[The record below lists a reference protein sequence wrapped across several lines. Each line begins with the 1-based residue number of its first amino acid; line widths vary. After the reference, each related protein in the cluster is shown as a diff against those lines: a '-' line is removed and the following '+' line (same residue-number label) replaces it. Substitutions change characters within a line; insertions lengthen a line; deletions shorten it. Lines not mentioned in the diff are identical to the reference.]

1 MTLTSVQPP
10 RAPALGAQ
18 LTNMSLA
25 LRTMARCHNA
35 GDNSP
40 RLSVLFGPSG
50 YGKSVA
56 AAFTAVRTRAVYVE
70 AKSVW
75 TQRSILEAIA
85 KELGIAR
92 LERTAPGLFQQI
104 VDHLIANPSP
114 LIIDE
119 MDYLVKRQAVD
130 LIRDIHDATRVGIM
144 MIGMESLPSKL
155 RAWEQFHN
163 RIVEFTQAQPAS
175 VEDGTKL
182 RDHYC
187 TAVQVADDLVEL
199 IVDRC
204 HGVTR
209 RIVNNLKAVEREA
222 LEEGIGAVDRDWWG
236 GRAIVTGDV
245 PTRRLVA

>member
-1 MTLTSVQPP
+1 M
-10 RAPALGAQ
+10 A
-18 LTNMSLA
+18 LA
-25 LRTMARCHNA
+25 LRTMADCHHA
-35 GDNSP
+35 GDDSP
-40 RLSVLFGPSG
+40 RLSVFYGPSG

-56 AAFTAVRTRAVYVE
+56 AAFTGVRTRAVYVE
-70 AKSVW
+70 ARSVW
-75 TQRSILEAIA
+75 TQRSILEALA
-85 KELGIAR
+85 RELGIAR
-92 LERTAPGLFQQI
+92 LERTAPRLLQQV
-104 VDHLIANPSP
+104 VDQLASDPVP

-163 RIVEFTQAQPAS
+163 RIIRFTPAQPAS
-175 VEDGTKL
+175 VDDACKL

-187 TAVQVADDLVEL
+187 AHVAVADDLVEL

-209 RIVNNLKAVEREA
+209 RIVNNLKTVEREA
-222 LEEGIGAVDRDWWG
+222 LDEGVGAVDRAWWG
-236 GRAIVTGDV
+236 GRAIITGDV
-245 PTRRLVA
+245 PTRKVAA